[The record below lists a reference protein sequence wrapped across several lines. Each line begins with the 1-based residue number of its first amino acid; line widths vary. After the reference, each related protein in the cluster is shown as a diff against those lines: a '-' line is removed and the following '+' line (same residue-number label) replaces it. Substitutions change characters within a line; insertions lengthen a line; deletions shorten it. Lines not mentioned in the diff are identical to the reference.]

1 MSEETKKQ
9 PTEEGRKQ
17 AEEYFNRG
25 NEAYKREEYHK
36 ALILYGKTFEIIKT
50 TGVLYNMGLT
60 YSRLEKY
67 DEAILCYDEAL
78 KLSPNSAVVWYSK
91 GYAYYKDRK
100 YNEAIKCFDKA
111 ISIDPNYLKAWGNKG
126 NIYSYLGLYKEAI
139 ECYDKVIEIDN
150 KDNKAWYNKGLTLLD
165 LLNQSNNQD
174 KAIYE
179 EIGICFLKGQK
190 DIIDILVRLNNN
202 SNYIYKDTIAK
213 AMLDGDR
220 HFKNTVGKTSGAK
233 LEAYKDIYV
242 RSLQIVAMLH
252 VDLNKY
258 EKHVAH
264 YTRRGV
270 AEMFLAAQS
279 NFRLNTVTTANDPS
293 EGKVLLDFFG
303 IEEDDTSS
311 YQAFV
316 GSFIFN
322 PDCLNQFRLY
332 GKEDGREATGV
343 SITVNAGFFNEGA
356 SINKGL
362 QIPDVILE
370 KEEDKKE
377 QAKESLYRCIYIDPQ
392 TSRVVSLG
400 HKENYVFYR
409 EDTDVKDKTIDD
421 YRKYKNKI
429 KKEVEA
435 SLAELKDEITK
446 LLKSQRT
453 KRDKKR
459 AQQIISGLLIHLRYL
474 VKHVAFR
481 EEQECRIIKVE
492 KVDSK
497 NKNVHID
504 TGNSRMYCETIKL
517 RDEKEC
523 YITDIHFGPKA
534 SGKELFEDILKRLDL
549 KKSVSLHQSDH
560 PFFS

>member
-1 MSEETKKQ
+1 MSEATKKQ
-9 PTEEGRKQ
+9 PTEEDFEKLHE
-17 AEEYFNRG
+17 AIYVIDYEEVLHNCNDMLKYVPQDLTILL
-25 NEAYKREEYHK
+25 YKNLALYH
-36 ALILYGKTFEIIKT
+36 LD
-50 TGVLYNMGLT
+50 
-60 YSRLEKY
+60 RY
-67 DEAILCYDEAL
+67 DEANKCADEILEIKPDHYDT
-78 KLSPNSAVVWYSK
+78 WH
-91 GYAYYKDRK
+91 
-100 YNEAIKCFDKA
+100 
-111 ISIDPNYLKAWGNKG
+111 
-126 NIYSYLGLYKEAI
+126 
-139 ECYDKVIEIDN
+139 
-150 KDNKAWYNKGLTLLD
+150 NKGLLLLHLLEKNTTKRVQD
-165 LLNQSNNQD
+165 YKKIGTCFFNAKEDIIEVQALLNDFNLESE
-174 KAIYE
+174 YSH
-179 EIGICFLKGQK
+179 
-190 DIIDILVRLNNN
+190 IIT
-202 SNYIYKDTIAK
+202 KQ
-213 AMLDGDR
+213 MLDGDR

-252 VDLNKY
+252 VDLKKY

-270 AEMFLAAQS
+270 AELFLAAKS

-343 SITVNAGFFNEGA
+343 SITVNAGFFSETA

-362 QIPDVILE
+362 LQIPDTTPK
-370 KEEDKKE
+370 KEEKKE

-409 EDTDVKDKTIDD
+409 EDTDVTDKTIDD
-421 YRKYKNKI
+421 YREYKNKI
-429 KKEVEA
+429 KDEVEA
-435 SLAELKDEITK
+435 SLAGLKDEIAK

-453 KRDKKR
+453 KRDRKR

-534 SGKELFEDILKRLDL
+534 SGKELFEDILKHLDL